1 MKKIL
6 LVKSV
11 LCAFCFANSVAYAQN
26 FTSSSGSRYNT
37 NVSSSVERTISAQRN
52 VYGRSNGRRSESKY
66 TSTTINNEEDFFL
79 ELNGEICDLRKS
91 VFIASSNDGSQS
103 TAFYVK
109 MGGKTFISTGLKTKG
124 NEFVSNFMSVDGS
137 SFELPKKGF
146 VAPGKDVVL
155 MPVSSKALKNDAIVL
170 DMAKQINTFVEI
182 GDEVLIPGNHDT
194 KGFIQVKRGFV
205 TGFGPT
211 SIEISGSQKL
221 FELGSIGAPVIH
233 KKTGTCIGI
242 VSFVVEDLK
251 SRGNVRV
258 RQSLNLEDKYDT
270 SGRFYVVRFD
280 VKLDW
285 FETSLEKLEKINLY
299 LRDASLTCDYIEE
312 YIIKYCNARNIHNC
326 LPTDNLQQIDGMD
339 ELKEFI
345 FNFNARIES
354 DSANRNGYSN
364 LKWQLNVEDLLRD
377 LIKLISQYNSFL
389 KSYKADIILPKDII
403 PLLRNLNKQRDS
415 MNSQLK
421 SFQRRR

>member
-11 LCAFCFANSVAYAQN
+11 LCAICFANSVAYAQD

-37 NVSSSVERTISAQRN
+37 NLSSSVERTISAQRN

-91 VFIASSNDGSQS
+91 VFLASSNDGSQS

-124 NEFVSNFMSVDGS
+124 NEFVSNFMSIDGS
-137 SFELPKKGF
+137 SLELPKKGF
-146 VAPGKDVVL
+146 VASGKDVVL
-155 MPVSSKALKNDAIVL
+155 MPVSHKELKKDAIVL

-182 GDEVLIPGNHDT
+182 GDEVLIPGNHDS
-194 KGFIQVKRGFV
+194 KGFIQVKRGLV

-242 VSFVVEDLK
+242 VSFIVEELK
-251 SRGNVRV
+251 SRGNVKI
-258 RQSLNLEDKYDT
+258 RQALNLKDKYDT

-280 VKLDW
+280 VQLDW
-285 FETSLEKLEKINLY
+285 IESSIEKLQRINLNI
-299 LRDASLTCDYIEE
+299 RDASLVCDYINE
-312 YIIKYCNARNIHNC
+312 YLIRYCNLKDIYRTLEADI
-326 LPTDNLQQIDGMD
+326 LQQIDGV
-339 ELKEFI
+339 EALKDFVFS
-345 FNFNARIES
+345 FNSKVEMNTKARG
-354 DSANRNGYSN
+354 GYSM
-364 LKWQLNVEDLLRD
+364 LKW
-377 LIKLISQYNSFL
+377 
-389 KSYKADIILPKDII
+389 
-403 PLLRNLNKQRDS
+403 
-415 MNSQLK
+415 
-421 SFQRRR
+421 

>member
-11 LCAFCFANSVAYAQN
+11 LCAICFANSAAYAQD

-37 NVSSSVERTISAQRN
+37 NLSSSVERTISAQRN

-91 VFIASSNDGSQS
+91 VFLASSNDGSQS

-124 NEFVSNFMSVDGS
+124 NEFVSNFMSIDGS
-137 SFELPKKGF
+137 SLELPKKGF
-146 VAPGKDVVL
+146 VASGKDVVL
-155 MPVSSKALKNDAIVL
+155 MPVSHKELKKDAIVL

-182 GDEVLIPGNHDT
+182 GDEVLIPGNHDS
-194 KGFIQVKRGFV
+194 KGFIQVKRGLV

-242 VSFVVEDLK
+242 VSFIVEELK
-251 SRGNVRV
+251 SRGNVKI
-258 RQSLNLEDKYDT
+258 RQALNLKDKYDT

-280 VKLDW
+280 VQLDW
-285 FETSLEKLEKINLY
+285 IESSIEKLQRINLNI
-299 LRDASLTCDYIEE
+299 RDASLVCDYINE
-312 YIIKYCNARNIHNC
+312 YLIRYCNLKDIYRTLEADI
-326 LPTDNLQQIDGMD
+326 LQQIDGV
-339 ELKEFI
+339 EALKDFVFS
-345 FNFNARIES
+345 FNSKVEMNTKARG
-354 DSANRNGYSN
+354 GYSM
-364 LKWQLNVEDLLRD
+364 LKWQFNVEALLRD
-377 LIKLISQYNSFL
+377 LIKLLSQYNSNL
-389 KSYKADIILPKDII
+389 KSYKAEVILPKDVI
-403 PLLRNLNKQRDS
+403 PLLKDLSKQRDA
-415 MNSQLK
+415 MNSVLK
-421 SFQRRR
+421 GFQRNR

>member
-11 LCAFCFANSVAYAQN
+11 LCAFCFANSAAYAQD

-37 NVSSSVERTISAQRN
+37 NLSSSVERTISVQRN

-146 VAPGKDVVL
+146 VAPGKDLVL

-339 ELKEFI
+339 ELKEII

-354 DSANRNGYSN
+354 DSAI
-364 LKWQLNVEDLLRD
+364 VTV
-377 LIKLISQYNSFL
+377 IVI
-389 KSYKADIILPKDII
+389 
-403 PLLRNLNKQRDS
+403 
-415 MNSQLK
+415 
-421 SFQRRR
+421 